1 MPAAQRPPPAR
12 VGGLQA
18 LRMPHQARRLN
29 RHRFLQAKVDWK
41 AFLEIYKII
50 LSISNLKILMEHC
63 EFLQALCILFE
74 KRIFVW
80 KNQIYSYDREVE
92 CK

>member
-18 LRMPHQARRLN
+18 LGMPHQARRLN

-63 EFLQALCILFE
+63 EFFASALYFVRKAHFRLEKSDLFLQP
-74 KRIFVW
+74 R
-80 KNQIYSYDREVE
+80 SRM
-92 CK
+92 